1 MRRLEANHIAELDS
15 VRKVEQEKVNSLDRR
30 LSEVDE
36 QYRKLGSE
44 MTAQSKVL
52 SETTQSNS
60 TWYLSNIY
68 GPCSGEARNEFV
80 EWLYELQ
87 ISDNESWL
95 LIGDCNFYRSPTDRN
110 KEGGNI
116 DDMFTFNNIIR
127 SHNLVDLPLTG
138 ATYTWSNMQSDPLLE
153 RLD

>member
-1 MRRLEANHIAELDS
+1 
-15 VRKVEQEKVNSLDRR
+15 V
-30 LSEVDE
+30 
-36 QYRKLGSE
+36 
-44 MTAQSKVL
+44 
-52 SETTQSNS
+52 
-60 TWYLSNIY
+60 
-68 GPCSGEARNEFV
+68 NEFV

-87 ISDNESWL
+87 ISDNENWL
-95 LIGDCNFYRSPTDRN
+95 LIGDYNFYRSPTDRN